1 MPTQRT
7 ASEQIVQRGTSWPGA
22 VAGIGLRGE
31 LSIRVGGREI
41 GHLHGNHSA
50 HFGFPRQVWRAWRA
64 QGRIEPHPV
73 FPGSEGAAARRIAAA
88 RDVDDVVGLMRIRY
102 ELLTANGDRTSEAA

>member
-1 MPTQRT
+1 MCTQRT
-7 ASEQIVQRGTSWPGA
+7 ATEQIVQRVTSWPGA

-41 GHLHGNHSA
+41 GHLHGNHTA
-50 HFGFPRQVWRAWRA
+50 HFGFPKHIWRALRA

-73 FPGSEGAAARRIAAA
+73 FPGSEAAAARRIDDAG
-88 RDVDDVVGLMRIRY
+88 DVDDVVELMRINY
-102 ELLTANGDRTSEAA
+102 ELLTANSDRASEAA